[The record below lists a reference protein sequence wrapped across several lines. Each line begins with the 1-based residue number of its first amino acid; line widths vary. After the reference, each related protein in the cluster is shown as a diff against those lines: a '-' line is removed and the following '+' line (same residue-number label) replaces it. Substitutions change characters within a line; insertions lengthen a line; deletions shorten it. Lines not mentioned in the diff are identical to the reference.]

1 MKVSHTEFAVISEIN
16 NLIIY
21 KSHKSNCVK
30 MKPKDPIWN
39 FYHTL
44 NDKKKKKTTTSVRS
58 LDCNAEVS
66 AKVLRLMMSTL
77 GRDET
82 VHFFLFS

>member
-1 MKVSHTEFAVISEIN
+1 
-16 NLIIY
+16 
-21 KSHKSNCVK
+21 

-39 FYHTL
+39 FHNTL
-44 NDKKKKKTTTSVRS
+44 NDKKKTTSVRC

-66 AKVLRLMMSTL
+66 AKVLRLMVSTL